1 MLYYV
6 LHLVLK
12 PLTRLIY
19 RPTIEGIDNVP
30 TTGAVI
36 LASNHLSFVDSIVI
50 PLVAPRRMAY
60 LAKAEYFT
68 GRGPVGWGQR
78 ALFTALGGI
87 PVDRAAARSAH
98 DSLDAA
104 LAVLNEGQIF
114 GIYPEGTRS
123 RDGRLYRGRTGVAW
137 LAFESGAPVVP
148 VGLIGTEAIM
158 PVGSRIPRVSRLT
171 IRFGAPLA
179 FDHLESEHPPAVARR
194 VATDTVMD
202 AIAELTGQP
211 RTDCYN
217 SPPAN
222 PAQPETE
229 P

>member
-19 RPTIEGIDNVP
+19 RPTIEGTDNVP
-30 TTGAVI
+30 SSGPVI

-50 PLVAPRRMAY
+50 PLVAPRRVAY

-68 GRGPVGWGQR
+68 GTGLPGRLRR

-87 PVDRAAARSAH
+87 PVDRVTARSAQV
-98 DSLDAA
+98 SLDAA
-104 LAVLNEGQIF
+104 LAVLEQGQAF

-137 LAFESGAPVVP
+137 LAFRSGAPVVP

-158 PVGSRIPRVSRLT
+158 PVGSRVPRIRKVT
-171 IRFGAPLA
+171 IRFGAPLT
-179 FDHLESEHPPAVARR
+179 FQTLEDEHPPGVARR
-194 VATDTVMD
+194 IATDSIMD

-211 RTDCYN
+211 RATGYN
-217 SPPAN
+217 ALPPSI
-222 PAQPETE
+222 
-229 P
+229 

>member
-19 RPTIEGIDNVP
+19 RPTIEGADQVP
-30 TTGAVI
+30 SSGPVI
-36 LASNHLSFVDSIVI
+36 LASNHLSFVDSMVI
-50 PLVAPRRMAY
+50 PLVAPRRVAY

-68 GRGPVGWGQR
+68 GKGLLGRPQR
-78 ALFTALGGI
+78 ALVSTLGGI
-87 PVDRAAARSAH
+87 PVDRGTARSALG
-98 DSLDAA
+98 SLDAA
-104 LAVLNEGQIF
+104 LEVLQAGQMF

-137 LAFESGAPVVP
+137 LAFQSGAPVVP

-158 PVGSRIPRVSRLT
+158 PVGSRLPRVRRVT
-171 IRFGAPLA
+171 IRFGAPLT
-179 FDHLESEHPPAVARR
+179 FETLQTEYPPAVARR
-194 VATDTVMD
+194 IATDAIMD

-211 RTDCYN
+211 RAPTYN
-217 SPPAN
+217 ALPPSI
-222 PAQPETE
+222 
-229 P
+229 